1 MCTYCYS
8 CFFIVYG
15 TLNAKSQKEQKGQT
29 VGEGTD
35 STKVRGGV
43 LWDSGADFRAIVRIL
58 PMAKKTPKKGPPD
71 PQKGP
76 PDPPKRTPQRV
87 PQKTPKAKGEGC
99 GGGSDLGGFGART
112 AVYIYYGG

>member
-1 MCTYCYS
+1 MS
-8 CFFIVYG
+8 V
-15 TLNAKSQKEQKGQT
+15 TLNAKSHKGQH
-29 VGEGTD
+29 VGEGPD

-71 PQKGP
+71 PPQRVP

-87 PQKTPKAKGEGC
+87 PQKSLRQRGRAE
-99 GGGSDLGGFGART
+99 GGSDLGGFGART

>member
-1 MCTYCYS
+1 MCTR
-8 CFFIVYG
+8 V
-15 TLNAKSQKEQKGQT
+15 TLNAKSHKEQKGQT

-71 PQKGP
+71 PPKGSPGPPKKDPPKGP
-76 PDPPKRTPQRV
+76 PENP
-87 PQKTPKAKGEGC
+87 
-99 GGGSDLGGFGART
+99 
-112 AVYIYYGG
+112 

>member
-1 MCTYCYS
+1 MCYTRYA
-8 CFFIVYG
+8 
-15 TLNAKSQKEQKGQT
+15 TLRARKSNKGQT

-71 PQKGP
+71 PPKRVPRTPQKGP
-76 PDPPKRTPQRV
+76 P
-87 PQKTPKAKGEGC
+87 KG
-99 GGGSDLGGFGART
+99 SPRNP
-112 AVYIYYGG
+112 